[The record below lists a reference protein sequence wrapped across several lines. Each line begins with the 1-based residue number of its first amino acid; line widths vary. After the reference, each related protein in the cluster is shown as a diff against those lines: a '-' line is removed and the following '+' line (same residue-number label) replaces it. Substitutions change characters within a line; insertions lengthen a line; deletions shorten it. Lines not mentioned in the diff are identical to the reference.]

1 MLFIVVFS
9 YVATFI
15 VFDRCCSVGLL
26 VPYSTGNITFTVLT
40 ASRPQ
45 AAELYNSSALQEFM
59 LARAVRLAMK
69 DHYYVSPSDTRHHY
83 YGVYEIAVTARYF
96 SIS

>member
-1 MLFIVVFS
+1 VLFIVVFS